1 MRKGFPWL
9 QWVMLD
15 SACGRPSPRAEWF
28 LCPPRSCAGSRY
40 VPLWG
45 SAERYTGDEA
55 TGLLRGVEDLQR
67 AGPNKFPKYS
77 SGAIRSSASLWK

>member
-9 QWVMLD
+9 QSVMLD
-15 SACGRPSPRAEWF
+15 SAGGRPSPRAEWF

-45 SAERYTGDEA
+45 SAERDTGDEA

-67 AGPNKFPKYS
+67 AGPNTFAKYS